1 MAFIFEFEDQSPLD
15 DGEGSSSAWRSL
27 YPRAPHDGVFVTGL
41 FLEGAAWRS
50 SENCLC
56 ESKTGELYSVMPVI
70 KLKPAT
76 PSERAAREQEELAAY
91 ECPLYRTAARRG
103 ALLTTGH
110 STNFVSYVALPS
122 GRASPAHWTKRGV
135 ALLNELS
142 S

>member
-1 MAFIFEFEDQSPLD
+1 M
-15 DGEGSSSAWRSL
+15 
-27 YPRAPHDGVFVTGL
+27 TGL

-122 GRASPAHWTKRGV
+122 GRASPAHWTKTGV